1 MTCSGSFGHFS
12 DEEFTED
19 TQPVISTGDGN
30 EAEEEQEE
38 EEEFD
43 WSIEQTPYTEQ
54 ASPLDCPR
62 YGFANQKS
70 GVFQRLQ
77 VSWKLVPGMGLPIRN
92 QECFK
97 GCRLVENG
105 SFCPPVSEMDCFI
118 LDV

>member
-19 TQPVISTGDGN
+19 TQPVISTGSTCDGN
-30 EAEEEQEE
+30 EAEEEQDE

-54 ASPLDCPR
+54 ASPLDSPR

-77 VSWKLVPGMGLPIRN
+77 VN
-92 QECFK
+92 
-97 GCRLVENG
+97 
-105 SFCPPVSEMDCFI
+105 
-118 LDV
+118 